1 MDERTGMDGLV
12 AQAQKGDRGAM
23 DRLVCEHY
31 ARVYRFCAR
40 RVGEAAGQDAAQETF
55 VTMVKS
61 IGKYA
66 GRSSFPTWLLGVA
79 NRTCMA
85 LARKRRLEPMPLEA
99 WHDGGTDTESAAID
113 RVALA
118 QALRSLSPEHREVVV
133 MHEVEGLR
141 YAEIAEIL
149 DVPEGTVK
157 SRLHHAFLNMRKQLV
172 GGRQ

>member
-1 MDERTGMDGLV
+1 MDGLV
-12 AQAQKGDRGAM
+12 TRAQRGDRGAM

-61 IGKYA
+61 ISKYE

-85 LARKRRLEPMPLEA
+85 LARKRRLEPLPLEA
-99 WHDGGTDTESAAID
+99 WHDSGTDTESAAID
-113 RVALA
+113 RAALA
-118 QALRSLSPEHREVVV
+118 QALRSLSTEHREVVEL
-133 MHEVEGLR
+133 HEVEGLR

-149 DVPEGTVK
+149 GVPEGTVK
-157 SRLHHAFLNMRKQLV
+157 SRLHHAFLNMRKQL
-172 GGRQ
+172 GGVQ

>member
-1 MDERTGMDGLV
+1 MDGLV
-12 AQAQKGDRGAM
+12 YRAQKGDSDAM

-66 GRSSFPTWLLGVA
+66 GRSAFPTWLLGVA
-79 NRTCMA
+79 HRTCMA
-85 LARKRRLEPMPLEA
+85 VARRRRLEPLALEA
-99 WHDGGTDTESAAID
+99 WHDGGHDTETAAID

-118 QALRSLSPEHREVVV
+118 EALRSLSPEHREVVV
-133 MHEVEGLR
+133 LHEVEGMK
-141 YAEIAEIL
+141 YGEIAEVL
-149 DVPEGTVK
+149 GVPEGTVK
-157 SRLHHAFLNMRKQLV
+157 SRLHIAFRHLRERLQ
-172 GGRQ
+172 GDRP

>member
-1 MDERTGMDGLV
+1 MGERTEMDGLV
-12 AQAQKGDRGAM
+12 IRAQRGDRGAM

-40 RVGEAAGQDAAQETF
+40 RLGETAGQDAAQETF

-61 IGKYA
+61 IGSYA
-66 GRSSFPTWLLGVA
+66 GRSAFPTWLLGVA
-79 NRTCMA
+79 HRTCMA

-99 WHDGGTDTESAAID
+99 WHDGGTDTESAVID
-113 RVALA
+113 RLALGK
-118 QALRSLSPEHREVVV
+118 ALRNLSTEHREVLV

-157 SRLHHAFLNMRKQLV
+157 SRLHHAFLNLRKELS
-172 GGRQ
+172 GGAV